1 MKRLFS
7 FLAKKPQWAL
17 SEGRRVY
24 AVGDIHG
31 RRDLLDVL
39 LAQIA
44 EDDSARGPAET
55 VIIFLGDLVDRGP
68 DSAGVVERLVAFA
81 KEKPSARFLMGNH
94 DEVFL
99 KAAEG
104 DAAATRYLVRIG
116 GEPTILS
123 YGIDPEEYRTL
134 DYETLAQR
142 FAAAVPPEHLAFIS
156 GFEQSIALDDY
167 LFVHAGVRPGVALD
181 AQEET
186 DLRWIREHFLGH
198 DGDFGKCIVHGH
210 TISDNVEAR
219 PNRIGIDTGA
229 YMTGRLTAL
238 GLEGADRWSLS
249 T

>member
-7 FLAKKPQWAL
+7 FLAKKPQWSLA
-17 SEGRRVY
+17 EGRRVY

-31 RRDLLDVL
+31 RRDLLDAL
-39 LAQIA
+39 LAQID
-44 EDDSARGPAET
+44 EDDAARGPAET

-68 DSAGVVERLVAFA
+68 DSAGVVDRLLAFA
-81 KEKPSARFLMGNH
+81 KERPSARFLMGNH

-104 DAAATRYLVRIG
+104 DPRATRYFVRIG

-123 YGIDPEEYRTL
+123 YGIDPEEYRAL
-134 DYETLAQR
+134 DYEALAER
-142 FAAAVPPEHLAFIS
+142 FAAIVPKEHVDFVS
-156 GFEQSIALDDY
+156 SFEQSIAIDDY
-167 LFVHAGVRPGVALD
+167 LFVHAGVRPGVPLD
-181 AQEET
+181 AQDET

-198 DGDFGKCIVHGH
+198 SGDYGKCIVHGH
-210 TISDNVEAR
+210 TISDAIEAR

-238 GLEGADRWSLS
+238 GLEGSERWSLS